1 MGALKPPGPK
11 FRVAFGSGLV
21 GWAPV
26 PEELIEGG
34 AGSDRVGDQRFDG
47 GDSLVRVHVQLLV
60 LQPDSSCTTVNEM
73 GFEMVMHRLGVF
85 TQAEQSMELVGAWG
99 DWAKCS
105 SSTITSG
112 DLVFG

>member
-34 AGSDRVGDQRFDG
+34 TGADRVSDQRFDG
-47 GDSLVRVHVQLLV
+47 GE
-60 LQPDSSCTTVNEM
+60 C
-73 GFEMVMHRLGVF
+73 
-85 TQAEQSMELVGAWG
+85 LVGVEVELLADDAG
-99 DWAKCS
+99 AS
-105 SSTITSG
+105 RSTV
-112 DLVFG
+112 DEP

>member
-1 MGALKPPGPK
+1 LGALKPPGPK

-47 GDSLVRVHVQLLV
+47 G
-60 LQPDSSCTTVNEM
+60 
-73 GFEMVMHRLGVF
+73 
-85 TQAEQSMELVGAWG
+85 
-99 DWAKCS
+99 
-105 SSTITSG
+105 
-112 DLVFG
+112 

>member
-1 MGALKPPGPK
+1 M
-11 FRVAFGSGLV
+11 VVGSGLV

-34 AGSDRVGDQRFDG
+34 TGADRVSDQRFDG
-47 GDSLVRVHVQLLV
+47 GDSLVGVHVQLLA
-60 LQPDSSCTTVNEM
+60 LQPDSSCTTIDEM
-73 GFEMVMHRLGVF
+73 GFEMVVHRLGVF

-105 SSTITSG
+105 SSTMTSG